1 MMRCVGPLTGLAR
14 GVWRFLICCVYSRV
28 NSCVHVLCTTL
39 LQYVHCRVTLC
50 RWQQIGNCT
59 GAGQCFHSIL
69 LSPYQNTQFV
79 HTVRHMVHVLV
90 LPYVVVLVLSGR
102 EHACSIRS
110 CMPRIA
116 DAAAVAHETLFSIK
130 LYQSVGPHQS

>member
-39 LQYVHCRVTLC
+39 LQYVHCDTVSVATDRELHSWSMLP
-50 RWQQIGNCT
+50 RD
-59 GAGQCFHSIL
+59 HSIL

-79 HTVRHMVHVLV
+79 HTVRHKVHVLV
-90 LPYVVVLVLSGR
+90 LPYVVVLVLSG
-102 EHACSIRS
+102 
-110 CMPRIA
+110 IA
-116 DAAAVAHETLFSIK
+116 DAAAVAQETLFFIK